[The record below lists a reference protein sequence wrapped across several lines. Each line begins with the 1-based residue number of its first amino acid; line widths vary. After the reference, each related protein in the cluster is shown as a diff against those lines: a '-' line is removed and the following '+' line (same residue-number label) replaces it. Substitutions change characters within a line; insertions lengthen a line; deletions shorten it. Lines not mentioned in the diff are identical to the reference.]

1 MALSMTGCGEGV
13 VSEAGSTCRVE
24 LRGVNNRHF
33 KLSLRA
39 RDTLALLEPRIEA
52 AVRARVRRGTVHATI
67 DLAGTAAAPARRLD
81 TAQLAAYLDD
91 LADFCAARDLP
102 APTSVDPLLALPG
115 LLVDEPAD
123 SAAVERLWPLV
134 SRAVDSALDRYDQ
147 MRRAEGA
154 ALAADMRATCGE
166 IARLADGIGDRVPEV
181 VSAHRDRLRERV
193 TRLLEDRTT
202 TVSEADVARE
212 VALLADRTDIAE
224 ELVRLASHVE
234 QFDRLLDEESPGR
247 ALDFLAQE
255 MAREANTVASKSLDV
270 GIAHAVVEIKTR
282 IERLREQAQ
291 NIE

>member
-1 MALSMTGCGEGV
+1 MP
-13 VSEAGSTCRVE
+13 
-24 LRGVNNRHF
+24 
-33 KLSLRA
+33 K
-39 RDTLALLEPRIEA
+39 
-52 AVRARVRRGTVHATI
+52 
-67 DLAGTAAAPARRLD
+67 
-81 TAQLAAYLDD
+81 
-91 LADFCAARDLP
+91 
-102 APTSVDPLLALPG
+102 SVDGLLGLPG

-134 SRAVDSALDRYDQ
+134 SRAVDAALDRYDQ

-166 IARLADGIGDRVPEV
+166 ISRLAGGIRDRVPEV
-181 VSAHRDRLRERV
+181 VAAHRDRLRERV
-193 TRLLEDRTT
+193 TRLLEDRSA

-212 VALLADRTDIAE
+212 VALLADRTDVAE

>member
-13 VSEAGSTCRVE
+13 ASDGGSTCRVE
-24 LRGVNNRHF
+24 IRGVNNRHF

-39 RDTLALLEPRIEA
+39 RDTLAALEPRVES
-52 AVRARVRRGTVHATI
+52 AVRSRVRRGTVQATI
-67 DLAGTAAAPARRLD
+67 DLTGEAAVPARRLD
-81 TAQLAAYLDD
+81 RAQLGAYLDD
-91 LADFCAARDLP
+91 LADFCATHDLP
-102 APTSVDPLLALPG
+102 LPRTVDGLLGLPG
-115 LLVDEPAD
+115 LLMDEPVE
-123 SAAVERLWPLV
+123 STAAERLWPLV
-134 SRAVDSALDRYDQ
+134 AAALDAALVRYDQ

-154 ALAADMRATCGE
+154 ALAADMRTGCRE
-166 IARLADGIGDRVPEV
+166 IAQLAAGIRDRVPEV
-181 VSAHRDRLRERV
+181 VAAHRDRLRERV
-193 TRLLEDRTT
+193 ARLLDERSGA
-202 TVSEADVARE
+202 VSEADVARE
-212 VALLADRTDIAE
+212 VALMADRTDVAE
-224 ELVRLASHVE
+224 ELVRLASHVD